1 MAPIDKAKLD
11 SLFTELNENNLGMG
25 SIAISRDN
33 QLLYQRA
40 FGYAQLNQ
48 SEKVAS
54 TTETYYRIGSV
65 TKMFTAVLAFQLIE
79 EGLLMLDDRLNK
91 YFPKIPNANRITV
104 KNLLNHSSGLSNYS
118 DKTDFQTWKYESKSR
133 DELLEVIKNSNPA
146 FDPGQKHEYSNTNF
160 LMLTLLLEKV
170 SGKPYEKLL
179 MEKILSRI
187 GLSKT
192 YYEAAADT
200 VRKES
205 KSYKYFNGKWVLQRE
220 DIAENHIGA
229 GVIVSTPSD
238 LTKFIE
244 ALFSFNLINEG
255 SIKSMT
261 SFDQDYGLGI
271 FMFQFE
277 STTAYGHE
285 GRINEYY
292 TTLIYF
298 PDSRLV
304 IAYSTNGILY
314 PRDDIVKTVAQICR
328 DVNYT
333 LPNFGGMEVDEKE
346 LTNLSGNYASDA
358 IPFEVSCRV
367 VDSRLIVETQG
378 TPFETIMI
386 NHNYFAN
393 YQFGYFF
400 EFQPKS
406 RILLIKETDNVYTLK
421 KQ

>member
-1 MAPIDKAKLD
+1 
-11 SLFTELNENNLGMG
+11 
-25 SIAISRDN
+25 
-33 QLLYQRA
+33 
-40 FGYAQLNQ
+40 
-48 SEKVAS
+48 
-54 TTETYYRIGSV
+54 
-65 TKMFTAVLAFQLIE
+65 
-79 EGLLMLDDRLNK
+79 
-91 YFPKIPNANRITV
+91 
-104 KNLLNHSSGLSNYS
+104 LNHSSGLSNYS

-205 KSYKYFNGKWVLQRE
+205 KSYKYFNGKWVQQRE
-220 DIAENHIGA
+220 DIAENHLGA

-244 ALFSFNLINEG
+244 ALFSFNLINES
-255 SIKSMT
+255 SIKIMT
-261 SFDQDYGLGI
+261 SFNQDYGLGI

-328 DVNYT
+328 DGNYT